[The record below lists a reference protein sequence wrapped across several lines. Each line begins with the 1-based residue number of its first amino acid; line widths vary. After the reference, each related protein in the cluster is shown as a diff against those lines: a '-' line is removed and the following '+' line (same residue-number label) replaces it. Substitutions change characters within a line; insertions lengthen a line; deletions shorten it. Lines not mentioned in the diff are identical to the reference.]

1 MLYHLQSFHVDWH
14 LQTGM
19 CQTMVQECTAL
30 CANTNCWP
38 LCSCQLQLPDSIP
51 PLSWSGLLSR
61 ERAPWFWTCTHSTVR
76 WTGGSMEAVCA
87 NPDVHL
93 NYLPPSP
100 FFFFFFFLRWN
111 ADKWSGVMDHRR
123 AAGLVASSLQVTP
136 LYVQCVYL
144 PSIYNN
150 VAYDCLCVGMS
161 QRCDRGCPGLDSIT
175 SDRWRLVRSSR
186 FRLCHGS
193 SGCSRSGRNATNM
206 DSPISLI

>member
-1 MLYHLQSFHVDWH
+1 MLYHIQSFHVDWH

-19 CQTMVQECTAL
+19 CQTMVQECTAH

-93 NYLPPSP
+93 NYLPQSP
-100 FFFFFFFLRWN
+100 FFFFFFLSQMKRWQV
-111 ADKWSGVMDHRR
+111 KWSHGPQESSWPRGFFFAGNTSLCAVCLLTFNIQQCSLWLFMCWHVTEGWQRLSR
-123 AAGLVASSLQVTP
+123 AGQYHFWLMTAGQ
-136 LYVQCVYL
+136 
-144 PSIYNN
+144 I
-150 VAYDCLCVGMS
+150 
-161 QRCDRGCPGLDSIT
+161 
-175 SDRWRLVRSSR
+175 
-186 FRLCHGS
+186 
-193 SGCSRSGRNATNM
+193 
-206 DSPISLI
+206 